1 MARTPLQHQSARP
14 RRHAGAVS
22 RRGLT
27 LLEILL
33 AVTMLVLVTT
43 SITAAIS
50 AITAMEARSRKRVA
64 ACELANRLILQYLD
78 EEEAL
83 PSSSLPLDY
92 GKDRYFYE
100 LTPWQSRMEINRRQQ
115 SSGSNL
121 QGLARYK
128 VVRVTVYE
136 AEEDGE
142 YPIKGQ
148 QLASIE
154 RIFDPATARN
164 PDTIAKLDQNAVL
177 KMINSIT
184 GGQAPTPP
192 APAPSGGGGAK

>member
-1 MARTPLQHQSARP
+1 MHTRP
-14 RRHAGAVS
+14 RQLRLTPATRTRRSAPS

-33 AVTMLVLVTT
+33 AVVMLVLVTT

-50 AITAMEARSRKRVA
+50 SITAMEARSRKRVA

-78 EEEAL
+78 EEETL
-83 PSSSLPLDY
+83 PSTSLPMDY
-92 GKDRYFYE
+92 GKERYFYE
-100 LTPWQSRMEINRRQQ
+100 LTPWQSRMQINKKQEGV
-115 SSGSNL
+115 GSNL
-121 QGLARYK
+121 QGLARYR

-136 AEEDGE
+136 AEMEGD

-148 QLASIE
+148 ELATIE

-164 PDTIAKLDQNAVL
+164 PDTIAKLDENGVL
-177 KMINSIT
+177 KMINAVT
-184 GGQAPTPP
+184 GGQAPPLP
-192 APAPSGGGGAK
+192 AATGEKR